1 MDWAHFKVCFH
12 QQVDLIQNC
21 SSLYS
26 SGLLATSYL
35 EVSLK
40 QEINNLYG
48 IWTERSI

>member
-1 MDWAHFKVCFH
+1 MDWADFMVPFH
-12 QQVDLIQNC
+12 QQVELMQNC
-21 SSLYS
+21 PSLYS
-26 SGLLATSYL
+26 SRLLVTSYL